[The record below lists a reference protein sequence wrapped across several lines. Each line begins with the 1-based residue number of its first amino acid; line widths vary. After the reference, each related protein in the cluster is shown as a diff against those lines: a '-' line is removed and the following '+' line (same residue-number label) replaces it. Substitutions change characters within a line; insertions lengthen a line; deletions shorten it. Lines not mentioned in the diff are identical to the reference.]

1 MTSAYAV
8 PASAAVTVITHGSTS
23 SSTGKRSRSPQMDD
37 DDRMFADSD
46 GCTDEDVNQS
56 ARSMDVCEQPR
67 SLATTS
73 YDDFDFNSIDSTPT
87 TAMALLA

>member
-37 DDRMFADSD
+37 DNRMFADSD

-67 SLATTS
+67 TTS